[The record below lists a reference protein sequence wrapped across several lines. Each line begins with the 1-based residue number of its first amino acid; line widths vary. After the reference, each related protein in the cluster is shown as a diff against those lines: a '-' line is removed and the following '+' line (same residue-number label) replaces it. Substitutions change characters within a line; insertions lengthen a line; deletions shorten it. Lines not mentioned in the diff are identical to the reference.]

1 MNKVFIITGA
11 TSGFGRAMAQTF
23 STMGVDLVLTG
34 RRNDRLME
42 LKSELLQSGKGDVL
56 ILPFDVRQDS
66 EVQQAIEQAHQ
77 WKGRLDVLVNNAGL
91 AAGRDPIDSA
101 SSEDWNQM
109 IDTNVKGLLY
119 MSKYV
124 SRVMKEQGN
133 GHIIN
138 IGSIAGKEAYGGGSV
153 YCATKF
159 GVDAITQS
167 MRIDLL
173 PFGIKVSQICPGAAN
188 TEFSAVRFKGD
199 WEKANAVYDG
209 FTPLDAQDIADA
221 AAFILSRPAHV
232 SIHEMTVMPAAQ
244 ANSAIILK
252 K

>member
-56 ILPFDVRQDS
+56 ILPFDVRKES

-77 WKGRLDVLVNNAGL
+77 WKGRLDVLINNAGL

>member
-23 STMGVDLVLTG
+23 STLDVDLVLTG

-56 ILPFDVRQDS
+56 ILPFDVRQES
-66 EVQQAIEQAHQ
+66 QVQHAVEQALQ
-77 WKGRLDVLVNNAGL
+77 WKGRLDVLINNAGL

-199 WEKANAVYDG
+199 WDKANAVYDG

-232 SIHEMTVMPAAQ
+232 SIHEMSVMPAAQ

>member
-42 LKSELLQSGKGDVL
+42 LKSELL
-56 ILPFDVRQDS
+56 PFDVRQES

-77 WKGRLDVLVNNAGL
+77 WKGRLDVLINNAGL

>member
-56 ILPFDVRQDS
+56 ILPFDVRQES

-77 WKGRLDVLVNNAGL
+77 WKGRLDVLINNAGL